1 MNAALDDRHLLSTVA
16 TSTRNRRKK
25 NKKHIGLSGQ
35 SIGKNPDV
43 AHFSKN
49 GRQEGHINFIE
60 NIVAIL
66 CNTCTCKQDDEEL
79 LQKNSFITLPP
90 NDTFKTEKSSL
101 HASTHS
107 PPHTQVSKKNIYS
120 RIPTI
125 KLNFYCS
132 KMYQRSRSV
141 GNQQN
146 QNLKLIFSSQ
156 STFICYNN

>member
-35 SIGKNPDV
+35 SIGQNPDV

-49 GRQEGHINFIE
+49 RRQEGHVNFIE

-66 CNTCTCKQDDEEL
+66 CNTCTCKQDDERL
-79 LQKNSFITLPP
+79 LQKNSFTTLPP
-90 NDTFKTEKSSL
+90 NDNFKTEKRSL

-107 PPHTQVSKKNIYS
+107 PHTQVSKKNIYIAAFRLS
-120 RIPTI
+120 NLFFIVVKCIREAEVLETNKI
-125 KLNFYCS
+125 NF
-132 KMYQRSRSV
+132 
-141 GNQQN
+141 
-146 QNLKLIFSSQ
+146 
-156 STFICYNN
+156 